1 MLLVDAGATERGIA
15 LLQQATNLAPGI
27 PSIRLSLAKALI
39 RVGRNDAAK
48 KELEALAK
56 LGEKFKS
63 QGDVEQLM
71 KGL

>member
-1 MLLVDAGATERGIA
+1 LLVEAGDTERGIA
-15 LLQQATNLAPGI
+15 MLQKAASLAPDM
-27 PSIRLSLAKALI
+27 PSIRLNLAKAFI
-39 RVGRNDAAK
+39 RAGRNDAAK
-48 KELEALAK
+48 KELETLAK